1 MAMLK
6 QGEKKVITDFKY
18 VLFGYQGR
26 VDCDVI
32 EVYSGVGT
40 RFLKKIDGSLQE
52 VLFIAGNADKVELV
66 PKYGAKEKMYE
77 HYYIRV
83 DSVNIYAKL
92 IDDRAE
98 KNTLE
103 IGDRVFVVD
112 RHDVPFKL
120 MLGFAENIPGLEEE
134 LPNIQKDFEYEV
146 IEVVNENIVLIQKD
160 KNKNY
165 MTRDKVTT
173 LEEIKTNAKL
183 WNERQRNRGVK

>member
-32 EVYSGVGT
+32 EVYSGVGA
-40 RFLKKIDGSLQE
+40 RFLKEINGALQE
-52 VLFIAGNADKVELV
+52 ILFISGTADKVELV
-66 PKYGAKEKMYE
+66 QMHGLN

-92 IDDRAE
+92 IEEDIKKLSLRV
-98 KNTLE
+98 
-103 IGDRVFVVD
+103 GDKIFITNNSD
-112 RHDVPFKL
+112 LTFNL
-120 MLGFAENIPGLEEE
+120 MIGFAENHPE
-134 LPNIQKDFEYEV
+134 LPKVLPDIQRDFEYDV
-146 IEVVNENIVLIQKD
+146 TEVVNENIVLIQKGED
-160 KNKNY
+160 KRY
-165 MTRDKVTT
+165 MSRDKVTT
-173 LEEIKTNAKL
+173 LEEIKLNAKL